1 MNKSVGP
8 VLIALFLA
16 SAMPVSAQEAGMKK
30 HYDES
35 LLQKGTEGVF
45 SVELVVP
52 KMGLHMGVNTVELI
66 LHDAGGADV
75 PGAEITVTPWMP
87 DMGHGVSEEPKVKE
101 RGGGVYSVENVLF
114 SMTGFWELTVKAKKG
129 DLTDTVTFNF
139 PEITAMG
146 HDMKMKAPET
156 EELDVS
162 TSILSDGGAFR
173 VSYAADGKE
182 IPLNAI
188 HSWTVEVQTADGEP
202 VPGAAISLVGDMP
215 QHGHG
220 FPTEP
225 EVTEDLGGGKYRVE
239 GMKFSMPG
247 WWVVTFH
254 VAAGDRRESASF
266 NLYLR

>member
-8 VLIALFLA
+8 VLIALLLA
-16 SAMPVSAQEAGMKK
+16 SALPVAAQEAGMKK

-35 LLQKGTEGVF
+35 LMQKGKEGVF

-52 KMGLHMGVNTVELI
+52 KVGLHMGVNAVELI
-66 LHDAGGADV
+66 LHDAAGADV
-75 PGAEITVTPWMP
+75 PGAEITVAPWMP
-87 DMGHGVSEEPKVKE
+87 DMGHGVTEVPEVTE
-101 RGGGVYSVENVLF
+101 RGGGAYSVENIVF
-114 SMTGFWELTVKAKKG
+114 SMTGFWELTVKARKG
-129 DLTDTVTFNF
+129 DLADTVTFDF

-162 TSILSDGGAFR
+162 TSVLSHGGAFR
-173 VSYAADGKE
+173 VSYAADGEE

-202 VPGAAISLVGDMP
+202 VRGAAITLVGDMP

-225 EVTEDLGGGKYRVE
+225 EVTEEVGGGKYRVE

-254 VAAGDRRESASF
+254 IAAGERRESASF